1 MITGL
6 GLVLLG
12 VVGLW
17 VGAEALVQGA
27 SRLGVRY
34 RVSPVLVGV
43 TLVSLGTSLPELVVS
58 LLAAGRESPDLVLGN
73 VLGSNMANVGLVLG
87 ITALVR
93 PVRVAER
100 LGRRDVPAVRVVT
113 LVALPLLLGG
123 VVGRLGAALLLGL
136 FASYMAVLVRSARRR
151 PVDTGMDTGEDPV
164 VDAVDAAPSDAGSG
178 SVDAG
183 SGSGAG
189 GVESPR
195 GAAGASGKPGGG
207 RRSPSAL
214 RPLLLAVGGA
224 LLLVGGGHGIVE
236 GALRLAAVL
245 GLPEVWVG
253 LSVVAL
259 GTSLP
264 ELATTVVAALRGRSA
279 LAMGNIVGSNLFN
292 LTVVLGGT
300 AAVFPLAVPQG
311 LVVAEYAATLAL
323 TVLLIPLVLT
333 GRRVSRPEGLGLLVA
348 YGLAWAWILHI

>member
-100 LGRRDVPAVRVVT
+100 LGRRDVPAVLVVT

-136 FASYMAVLVRSARRR
+136 FAAYMAVLVRSARRR

-214 RPLLLAVGGA
+214 RPLLLA
-224 LLLVGGGHGIVE
+224 VGGGHGIVE